1 MKRYL
6 LPVLFLSCSAIS
18 YSQQALDALRYSFL
32 QPGGSARYLGAG
44 GAFGALGAEFST
56 LSENPAGLAMYRTNE
71 FSVTPSLHF
80 ARTNATLQGSND
92 VYTEKKSS
100 FGFDNIGLVF
110 KTTPQSEKWK
120 AFNIGIGLNRV
131 ANYNQSAYYKGSANG
146 SILNGW
152 LADANSAAPDA
163 FSSQLAI
170 DAKAFYPENNTSN
183 VLTSDFETNPNQ
195 NPLLNRT
202 HTVSTR
208 GSMNE
213 LVFSMAGNYDEKLMI
228 GGTIGVPI
236 INYHLE
242 GEYKELDPGGALDG
256 NVHFFDN
263 LTYGDYLQ
271 TSGVGINGKFGF
283 IYKISQMFRIGGAI
297 HTPTYLRL
305 TDTYSNTLNY
315 VYDEG
320 SGSQNNSANSPDG
333 TFDYRLHTP
342 WRAIGSASVVFNKIG
357 FISGDVEF
365 VDYTA
370 NAFVLTS
377 DVNNIGNKDLER
389 SLNNEIQRKFQQAV
403 NLRFGGE
410 LALDKFRLR
419 AGLGM
424 LGKPLVAD
432 GSGFNM
438 AYSLGAG
445 IRSDAFYLDLG
456 YRRYGG
462 KGLIQPYGGSPAANT
477 DVVVNDILLTLGFKF

>member
-1 MKRYL
+1 
-6 LPVLFLSCSAIS
+6 
-18 YSQQALDALRYSFL
+18 
-32 QPGGSARYLGAG
+32 
-44 GAFGALGAEFST
+44 
-56 LSENPAGLAMYRTNE
+56 
-71 FSVTPSLHF
+71 
-80 ARTNATLQGSND
+80 
-92 VYTEKKSS
+92 
-100 FGFDNIGLVF
+100 
-110 KTTPQSEKWK
+110 
-120 AFNIGIGLNRV
+120 
-131 ANYNQSAYYKGSANG
+131 
-146 SILNGW
+146 
-152 LADANSAAPDA
+152 
-163 FSSQLAI
+163 
-170 DAKAFYPENNTSN
+170 
-183 VLTSDFETNPNQ
+183 
-195 NPLLNRT
+195 
-202 HTVSTR
+202 
-208 GSMNE
+208 MNE